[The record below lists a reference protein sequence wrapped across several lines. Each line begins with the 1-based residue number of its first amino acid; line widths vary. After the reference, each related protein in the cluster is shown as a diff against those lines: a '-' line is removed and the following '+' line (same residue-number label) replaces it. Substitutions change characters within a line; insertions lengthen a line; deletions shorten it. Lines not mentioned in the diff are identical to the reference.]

1 MGTIQAV
8 AEGLRKLTTGFFS
21 TMADENLPPLPPL
34 LIQPDVENV
43 GDVERKK
50 MVEALLSKARAGQ
63 L

>member
-1 MGTIQAV
+1 
-8 AEGLRKLTTGFFS
+8 
-21 TMADENLPPLPPL
+21 MADENLPPLPPL